1 MKENK
6 NYYQRF
12 FYFAMSIAFVWGV
25 LVWGIIDYKAMLVV
39 MVTIGLMA
47 LIAFVAIYMRKGHN
61 REQDNHD
68 NDEVK
73 QLQYQVKSL
82 TKELRDAQIY
92 CTTLESKISN
102 TEQEFTLDQKY
113 RETLVFIQRI
123 DNAFRN
129 LDANIASPN
138 FADNISKSIDI
149 VFSSYGYRF
158 TDYSEQTKDMYDC
171 EYQPIEAP
179 NIVFRTVTRK
189 DGCIAVKGKVFLPK
203 KF

>member
-25 LVWGIIDYKAMLVV
+25 LVWGIIDYKAMLAV
-39 MVTIGLMA
+39 MVTIGLIA
-47 LIAFVAIYMRKGHN
+47 LIAFVAVYMRKGHN

-73 QLQYQVKSL
+73 QLQYQVQSL
-82 TKELRDAQIY
+82 NKELRDAQIY
-92 CTTLESKISN
+92 RTSLETKISN
-102 TEQEFTLDQKY
+102 LEYECTLDKKY
-113 RETLVFIQRI
+113 SKALVFIQRI
-123 DNAFRN
+123 DDAFRN

-138 FADNISKSIDI
+138 FENNVRICIDE
-149 VFSSYGYRF
+149 VFRAYGYRF
-158 TDYSEQTKDMYDC
+158 TDYSEQTQDMYEC

-179 NIVFRTVTRK
+179 EVIFRAVTHT
-189 DGCIAVKGKVFLPK
+189 DGSVAVKGKVFLPIK
-203 KF
+203 